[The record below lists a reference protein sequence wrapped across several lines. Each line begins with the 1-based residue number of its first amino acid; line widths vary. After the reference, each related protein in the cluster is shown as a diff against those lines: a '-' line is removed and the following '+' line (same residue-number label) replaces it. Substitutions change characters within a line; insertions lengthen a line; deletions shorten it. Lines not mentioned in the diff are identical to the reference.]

1 MNASIETSR
10 AGEHGKGLTVVA
22 AEIRK
27 LARN

>member
-1 MNASIETSR
+1 METSR